1 MKEEILH
8 QLTSSNSVI
17 RVVLATV
24 AMGMGVD
31 IPSIRQVI
39 YIGPLTLF
47 SNITRR
53 LVELGVMK
61 NQARQFSITTTG
73 TYQKTNQVCKICY
86 GHIVELL
93 DLALELN
100 PLKCLDEEDPKS
112 LSPLHSCCS
121 ICMPLCLCDQCKQQ
135 NQNQEIV

>member
-17 RVVLATV
+17 RVVFATV

-53 LVELGVMK
+53 LVELGVME

-73 TYQKTNQVCKICY
+73 TYQKTNQVCKISY

-100 PLKCLDEEDPKS
+100 Y
-112 LSPLHSCCS
+112 
-121 ICMPLCLCDQCKQQ
+121 
-135 NQNQEIV
+135 